1 MTVKRNSNFLLWCCF
16 PCLASLSVTIEM
28 GGKDWY
34 RLSGMV
40 FDSVVTLG
48 RGGKKP
54 KHPSLLSSADALPLV
69 YPGCFIYIRCYH
81 EILHTHTQGWEECLS
96 WTVAST
102 HWLHNNRW
110 SPSGN
115 EVSPQ
120 WSKPLKQ
127 RLVVRWCNFLAGRTI
142 TLMWGL
148 CWRRRGWGDTPLGG
162 T

>member
-48 RGGKKP
+48 RGGEKTKTSIIT
-54 KHPSLLSSADALPLV
+54 KFSGCSTAGLPGLFYLYKV
-69 YPGCFIYIRCYH
+69 LPWDPTH
-81 EILHTHTQGWEECLS
+81 SHTGVRGMSVLDS
-96 WTVAST
+96 ST